1 MPLTMTAPTV
11 AAETMETLIDA
22 FLTEHVAQLSIAA
35 EMRGTIRNYFGP
47 LRAYALADITPLIV
61 EAWFHAIGKKSHAMA
76 NKSLSILRTIF

>member
-47 LRAYALADITPLIV
+47 LR
-61 EAWFHAIGKKSHAMA
+61 EIGRAHV
-76 NKSLSILRTIF
+76 